1 MTLENHFNLN
11 ADEIFDDINDIWLIL
26 GLVVTLLL
34 SLEIL
39 IEIFTD
45 EIIQCLGFS

>member
-26 GLVVTLLL
+26 DLVVILWL
-34 SLEIL
+34 SLEIRMKYL
-39 IEIFTD
+39 QME
-45 EIIQCLGFS
+45 

>member
-11 ADEIFDDINDIWLIL
+11 AGEIFDDINDIWLIL
-26 GLVVTLLL
+26 GLVVILWL
-34 SLEIL
+34 SLEIH

-45 EIIQCLGFS
+45 GIIQCLGFS